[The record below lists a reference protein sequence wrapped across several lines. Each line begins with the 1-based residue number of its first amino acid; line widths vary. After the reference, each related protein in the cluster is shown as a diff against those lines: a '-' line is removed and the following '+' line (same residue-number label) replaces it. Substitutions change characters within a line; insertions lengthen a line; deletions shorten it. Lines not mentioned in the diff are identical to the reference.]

1 MSASQESVTEQVT
14 ASKKPATEVENVS
27 MTDGR
32 EVPFA
37 GKRKLIKDVTV
48 DDEAKTASVRFDFR
62 NGETRTF
69 AVNGPLLLRFAAHGA
84 SQKIGDET
92 AGETDVDDMV
102 MAVDDII
109 KRLSA
114 GEWGAERKAGGGFAG
129 AGLVV
134 RAVSDVT
141 GKSIDEVKTW
151 IEEKLAALGCTRQ
164 ALYASLKNPKSAVGQ
179 RYSEL
184 ELEKKSKEAKY
195 NADDLM
201 SELTGG

>member
-1 MSASQESVTEQVT
+1 MSASQESVTEKVT
-14 ASKKPATEVENVS
+14 PSKKPATEVENVS

-69 AVNGPLLLRFAAHGA
+69 DVSGPLLLRFAAHGA

-92 AGETDVDDMV
+92 AGETDVDDYV

-164 ALYASLKNPKSAVGQ
+164 ALYASLKNPKSAVGR